1 MAMLDQL
8 MALPG
13 VLAAFEFHGNGKL
26 LIHQSANERLLNT
39 DTMKLL
45 AHMCAANI
53 NIAAMQ
59 ARGWDANPETR
70 GFFPVQTFTL
80 IGLEWSVIVS
90 GTAGETDADDLA
102 DENTPFVAVVLSN
115 EEGDHGVVFKTMEHQ
130 GKSQ

>member
-13 VLAAFEFHGNGKL
+13 VLAAFEFHGNGRL
-26 LIHQSANERLLNT
+26 LSHQSANERLLDA

-59 ARGWDANPETR
+59 ARGWQASPETR

-90 GTAGETDADDLA
+90 GATGQAGADDADD
-102 DENTPFVAVVLSN
+102 TSPFVAVVLSN
-115 EEGDHGVVFKTMEHQ
+115 DEGDHGSVFKALEIQ
-130 GKSQ
+130 GKS

>member
-13 VLAAFEFHGNGKL
+13 VLAAFEFHGNGRL
-26 LIHQSANERLLNT
+26 LSHRSANERLLNA

-59 ARGWDANPETR
+59 ARGWEASPETR
-70 GFFPVQTFTL
+70 GFFPVKTFTL

-90 GTAGETDADDLA
+90 GAIGQAGADDSA
-102 DENTPFVAVVLSN
+102 DDTLPFVAVVLSN
-115 EEGDHGVVFKTMEHQ
+115 DEGDHDSVFKALETQ

>member
-1 MAMLDQL
+1 MAMLEQL
-8 MALPG
+8 MTLPG
-13 VLAAFEFHGNGKL
+13 VLAAFEFHGDGQL
-26 LIHQSANERLLNT
+26 LARQSANERLLNA

-53 NIAAMQ
+53 NIATMQ

-90 GTAGETDADDLA
+90 GTAGHTGADDDTDKTA
-102 DENTPFVAVVLSN
+102 SFVAVVLSN
-115 EEGDHGVVFKTMEHQ
+115 EEGDHGSVFRAMET
-130 GKSQ
+130 

>member
-1 MAMLDQL
+1 MATLDQL

-26 LIHQSANERLLNT
+26 LAHQSANERLLNT

-53 NIAAMQ
+53 NIATMQ
-59 ARGWDANPETR
+59 ARGWDANPETQ

-90 GTAGETDADDLA
+90 EPAGRTDTDDAA

-115 EEGDHGVVFKTMEHQ
+115 DEGDHGVIFDAMENQ